1 MFLMS
6 RTPQP
11 KVKGMSKTRVC
22 RSEDIP
28 TNGMKQV
35 ELDGGQQV
43 LILNADGRYFAYQA
57 ICPHQ
62 EVALCEG
69 LFDGQV
75 LTCHEHLWQWD
86 VETGAPV
93 GLAEAPLEFFDVVV
107 EEGDVFVGVASA
119 LKLASIFEGISDEAQ
134 AQLAGLMR
142 EESYHADAVIYDFG
156 APVEDLY
163 ILEKGR
169 VEFML
174 GRDDRTSPG
183 GFLISKGELFG
194 GAALIA
200 DQPRR
205 IAKASCK
212 EESTVI
218 ALNGNE
224 VRAILA
230 DHPVD
235 GHRVMSNLVHLITR
249 YLASF
254 GAR

>member
-1 MFLMS
+1 
-6 RTPQP
+6 
-11 KVKGMSKTRVC
+11 
-22 RSEDIP
+22 
-28 TNGMKQV
+28 MKQV
-35 ELDGGQQV
+35 EIDGGHQV
-43 LILNADGRYFAYQA
+43 LLLNSEGRFFAYQA
-57 ICPHQ
+57 MCPHQ

-69 LFDGQV
+69 LFDGRI

-86 VETGAPV
+86 AETGAPV
-93 GLAEAPLEFFDVVV
+93 GLAEAPLEFFDVLV
-107 EEGDVFVGVASA
+107 EDGEVFVGVASA
-119 LKLASIFEGISDEAQ
+119 LELASVFEGISEDAHAELSA
-134 AQLAGLMR
+134 LMR
-142 EESYHADAVIYDFG
+142 EQSYPAGAVIYDFG

-169 VEFML
+169 VEFLL

-194 GAALIA
+194 WAALIA

-205 IAKASCK
+205 IAKATCE
-212 EESTVI
+212 EESRVI

-230 DHPVD
+230 RHPTD
-235 GHRVMSNLVHLITR
+235 GHRVMSNLVRLITR

>member
-1 MFLMS
+1 
-6 RTPQP
+6 
-11 KVKGMSKTRVC
+11 MSKTRVC

-194 GAALIA
+194 WAALIA